1 MKENNQEN
9 EEMND
14 RRKRQSKNINPPKRE
29 DELPRTVQKRHPTN
43 KRPQIKEDEAP
54 KAMRKKVQ
62 NNGINNEEQKNIRR
76 K

>member
-43 KRPQIKEDEAP
+43 KRPQIKEDEA
-54 KAMRKKVQ
+54 
-62 NNGINNEEQKNIRR
+62 QKP
-76 K
+76 